1 MSTRTV
7 YLMDEINSTVAGQI
21 IAWLLALDQESHDP
35 IRLFVKSIGGEWD
48 EGRRVCDTIIH
59 QIKSP
64 VITIA
69 AHHADSAA
77 TAIVSSG
84 VIRLAFSQTTFM
96 YHKIGKSIE
105 SDEINDKW
113 EEEEFSEFEKIYSQA
128 NEEYLSYCTL
138 RRSSHIVKCTLKPR
152 SLRSRIKNAK
162 KNEYSIEAR
171 EAKRLGLIDA
181 VIRNVDDIVRY
192 EAKLA
197 KPIEK

>member
-1 MSTRTV
+1 MSTRIV
-7 YLMDEINSTVAGQI
+7 YLMDEINSTMAGQI
-21 IAWLLALDQESHDP
+21 IAWLLALDQESHES
-35 IRLFVKSIGGEWD
+35 IRLFVKSIGGDWD
-48 EGRRVCDTIIH
+48 EGRRVCDAIIQ

-69 AHHADSAA
+69 TNHADSAA

-84 VIRLAFSQTTFM
+84 AIRIAFSRTTFM

-105 SDEINDKW
+105 SGEINDKW

-138 RRSSHIVKCTLKPR
+138 RRSSHLVKCTLKPI

-162 KNEYSIEAR
+162 KNEYTIEAH

-181 VIRNVDDIVRY
+181 VIRYVDDIAYY
-192 EAKLA
+192 EAMLT